1 MGYIIVMIVGGAI
14 GILVCGIV
22 YTQRSKQK
30 ISKLIKQFRYELDHY
45 EDIYSSVIDPS
56 DKE

>member
-1 MGYIIVMIVGGAI
+1 MGYIIAAVVGGVI
-14 GILVCGIV
+14 GILVCSVV

-30 ISKLIKQFRYELDHY
+30 ISKMIKQFRYELDHY
-45 EDIYSSVIDPS
+45 EDIYSSIIDPS